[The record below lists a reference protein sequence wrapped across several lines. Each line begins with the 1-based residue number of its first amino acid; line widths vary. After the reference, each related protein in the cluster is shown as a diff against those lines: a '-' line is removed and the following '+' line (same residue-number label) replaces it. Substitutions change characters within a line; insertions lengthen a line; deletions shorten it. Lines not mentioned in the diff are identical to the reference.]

1 MSKVNEAEMDYQ
13 MTIFFRQTW
22 QDDRLAY
29 RHLTNRTMDKKNF
42 AVDSSVLPK
51 LWIPDLYFT
60 DEKVSYKNF
69 KFIRINYDSL
79 AKNLILKFILK
90 RFQVGPNRN
99 VFQ

>member
-13 MTIFFRQTW
+13 MTIFFRQSW

-60 DEKVSYKNF
+60 DEKVPSINF
-69 KFIRINYDSL
+69 YSL
-79 AKNLILKFILK
+79 RTIF
-90 RFQVGPNRN
+90 F
-99 VFQ
+99 

>member
-60 DEKVSYKNF
+60 DEKVSYINF
-69 KFIRINYDSL
+69 FSI
-79 AKNLILKFILK
+79 
-90 RFQVGPNRN
+90 
-99 VFQ
+99 